1 MKFNIKHISF
11 LMMLVSLALFSS
23 CLKKDLKDYP
33 LYDINEITL
42 VNVEHRFNGS
52 ATMNGQPIVVYQKLN
67 ATQTVDKTNAI
78 INVAISVPAA
88 NGQFTA
94 AEKANVVQS
103 KLWFYMN
110 ISTAASIA
118 PTGGTATLGDPT
130 DATKPLKYVVTAA
143 NGASRVWTI
152 NITSFTNN

>member
-33 LYDINEITL
+33 LYDTNEITL

-52 ATMNGQPIVVYQKLN
+52 ATMNGQPIVAYQKLN

>member
-1 MKFNIKHISF
+1 MKFKMKYISL
-11 LMMLVSLALFSS
+11 LMMFISLALFSS

-33 LYDINEITL
+33 LYDTNEITL
-42 VNVEHRFNGS
+42 VNAEYRFNGS
-52 ATMNGQPIVVYQKLN
+52 GTMNGQPIVAYQKLN
-67 ATQTVDKTNAI
+67 VTQTVDKTNAV
-78 INVAISVPAA
+78 INVVISVPAA

-94 AEKANVVQS
+94 SEKAKVVQTN
-103 KLWFYMN
+103 LWFYLN
-110 ISTAASIA
+110 ISTAASIS
-118 PTGGTATLGDPT
+118 PTAGTPALGDPS